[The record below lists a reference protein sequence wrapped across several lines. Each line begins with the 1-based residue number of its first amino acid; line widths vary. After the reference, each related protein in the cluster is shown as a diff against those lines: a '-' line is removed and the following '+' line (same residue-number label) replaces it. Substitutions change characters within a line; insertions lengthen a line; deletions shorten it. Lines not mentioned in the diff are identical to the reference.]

1 MFKGHPKGLYVAFF
15 ANLGE
20 RFSFYIMM
28 ACLVFFLQAKF
39 GLAEDK
45 AGNVYGLFYF
55 LTYALAL
62 VGGFIADKTQNYKR
76 TIFMGILIMLIG
88 KILMT
93 IPSFGYILT
102 LIALFTIAFGNGL
115 FKGNLQAVVGQLYD
129 KPEYSHLRDRA
140 FSVFYMGINVGAFF
154 APSTA
159 NGIRNWYLK
168 SQGYIYDSD
177 LAGLSNSFIAG
188 RLDDTT
194 HLQHLANEM
203 VGGVVTDLSAFTS
216 SYMEAFSTGYNWAFG
231 LAAVAMIISL
241 VVYAI
246 YHRMLPDRGKQMK
259 EDKGVVKM
267 PWSEEKPR
275 IIALLLVFLVVIFFW
290 MSFHQNGL
298 TLSFFARDY
307 TSNEVGPFTNIF
319 FDLKAFLSVIAAILG
334 LIFLFNK
341 KSRILQ
347 KIIGAGMVL
356 AGGLLARYFYNSYEA
371 INRIQPEIFQQFNP
385 IFIVFLTP
393 LVIAVFAYW
402 NSKGKEPSTPRKIGI
417 GMLMAASGF
426 VIMILA
432 SRGLT
437 SPSDLG
443 DSPSPDRISPYWLI
457 STYLV
462 LTISELFLSPMGIS
476 FVSKV
481 SPPRFQG
488 LMQGGWLGAGA
499 IGNGLLVVGSYL
511 WLRIEVWQ
519 LWAVFVLCCL
529 ISAAFVYSIMNK
541 LERASGDA

>member
-1 MFKGHPKGLYVAFF
+1 
-15 ANLGE
+15 
-20 RFSFYIMM
+20 
-28 ACLVFFLQAKF
+28 
-39 GLAEDK
+39 
-45 AGNVYGLFYF
+45 
-55 LTYALAL
+55 
-62 VGGFIADKTQNYKR
+62 
-76 TIFMGILIMLIG
+76 
-88 KILMT
+88 
-93 IPSFGYILT
+93 
-102 LIALFTIAFGNGL
+102 
-115 FKGNLQAVVGQLYD
+115 
-129 KPEYSHLRDRA
+129 
-140 FSVFYMGINVGAFF
+140 
-154 APSTA
+154 
-159 NGIRNWYLK
+159 
-168 SQGYIYDSD
+168 
-177 LAGLSNSFIAG
+177 
-188 RLDDTT
+188 
-194 HLQHLANEM
+194 
-203 VGGVVTDLSAFTS
+203 
-216 SYMEAFSTGYNWAFG
+216 
-231 LAAVAMIISL
+231 
-241 VVYAI
+241 
-246 YHRMLPDRGKQMK
+246 
-259 EDKGVVKM
+259 
-267 PWSEEKPR
+267 
-275 IIALLLVFLVVIFFW
+275 

-307 TSNEVGPFTNIF
+307 TSNEVGPLTNIF
-319 FDLKAFLSVIAAILG
+319 FDLKAFLSVIVAILG

-393 LVIAVFAYW
+393 LVVAVFAYW